1 MLNHQFGHQL
11 DINKYKIMKYDIMS
25 MSHRIAKRLSETST
39 YRDRLSLAL
48 KVEHMKLR
56 LISYVEINWLI
67 HNYPEVDLSLVRTLS
82 KSDRFIIT
90 GGYCLSIEH
99 WVKPQTEDQINYG
112 IGVMIESEIK
122 SGIQTKLD

>member
-1 MLNHQFGHQL
+1 
-11 DINKYKIMKYDIMS
+11 MKYDIMS
-25 MSHRIAKRLSETST
+25 MSHRIAKRLPETST
-39 YRDRLSLAL
+39 YRERLSLAL

-67 HNYPEVDLSLVRTLS
+67 QNHPHVDLSLVRTLS

-90 GGYCLSIEH
+90 GGYYLTIEH
-99 WVKPQTEDQINYG
+99 FVEPQTEAQINYG

-122 SGIQTKLD
+122 SGNKITLD